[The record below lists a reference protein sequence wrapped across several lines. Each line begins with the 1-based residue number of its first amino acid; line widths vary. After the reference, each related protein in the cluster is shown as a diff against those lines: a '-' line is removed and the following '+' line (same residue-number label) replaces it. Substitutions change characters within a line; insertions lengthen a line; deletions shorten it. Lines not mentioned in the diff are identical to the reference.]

1 MHELSIVM
9 SLMELCEQHAKEND
23 VQSVTKVS
31 VKIGKQSGVEPE
43 LLRSSFDTFKQGTIC
58 DKAEFDLHLQEVVV
72 KCRDCEAESVVENFN
87 YICAECNSTNVEAI
101 AGQEM
106 HLMSLEME

>member
-9 SLMELCEQHAKEND
+9 SLMDLCEQHAKEND
-23 VQSVTKVS
+23 AKTIHKVS

-43 LLRSSFDTFKQGTIC
+43 LLRSSFDTFKEGTIC
-58 DKAEFDLHLQEVVV
+58 NNAEFDMHLQEVVV
-72 KCRDCEAESVVENFN
+72 KCRDCQVESVVENYN
-87 YICAECNSTNVEAI
+87 YICGTCNSTNVEAI